1 MARGAEVEDF
11 PDKLKLA
18 LGRANLSRAQVAQA
32 LGMDKS
38 VVARWLSGGLRPAD
52 HSLVALTVLLTRHIP
67 DFRRAEWDLPVP
79 AFTARLGLAAAPV
92 TAAEVAPPPP
102 PPGFRITGLQ
112 LQRSLTL
119 EAPYLGLWIGF
130 MQSVRN
136 RGIIVLNSLY
146 FWAEPDG
153 LRCRFTEGRFWGDG
167 PAFAGSGRLQCFW
180 EQAPANDRICAMLFN
195 GVFAEDQVV
204 MDGLALSAAGDATGT
219 PGCVPMLFFRIG
231 DAATYAQL
239 GGVEGVRA
247 TLAAANVARA
257 PVAGDPFAPLLDL
270 APRPVL
276 ELLTPCVGVPR
287 ADGGFDHMLRAPA
300 ARSAAALMA
309 TGLDEVA
316 AAMRVRAALRG
327 VFGLP

>member
-18 LGRANLSRAQVAQA
+18 LGRANLARAQVAQA

-52 HSLVALTVLLTRHIP
+52 HSLVALTVILARHIP
-67 DFRRAEWDLPVP
+67 DFRRAEWDLPTP

-92 TAAEVAPPPP
+92 ALPQAAPLPA
-102 PPGFRITGLQ
+102 GFRITGLQ

-119 EAPYLGLWIGF
+119 EAPYLGLWSGF

-136 RGIIVLNSLY
+136 RGVLALCSLY
-146 FWAEPDG
+146 IWAEADG

-195 GVFAEDQVV
+195 GVFAEDQVM
-204 MDGLALSAAGDATGT
+204 MDGLALAAAGDATGT

-231 DAATYAQL
+231 DAQTYARL
-239 GGVEGVRA
+239 GGADGVRA
-247 TLAAANVARA
+247 TLAAANVERA
-257 PVAGDPFAPLLDL
+257 AVTGDPFAPLLDL
-270 APRPVL
+270 APVPVL
-276 ELLTPCVGVPR
+276 ELLMPRIGTPR
-287 ADGGFDHMLRAPA
+287 ADGGLDHMMRAPA
-300 ARSAAALMA
+300 ARSMAALMA
-309 TGLDEVA
+309 TGQDEVV

-327 VFGLP
+327 LFGLD